1 MGMHLFFLYLNNCKL
16 AIQHINLNQKIMKK
30 ALLILATVL
39 LVFACKDNPVV
50 KKAKETKDN
59 VVNTQKVI
67 KESTKMQDDIKNLSE
82 TTPLTNDE
90 MKAWLPDE
98 VDGMKRTAFKTG
110 AMGMMNIASVEATY
124 TSEDRSRSFKVEVID
139 GAGEMGAVTTAGLRM
154 AFSMDFEEETETKTR
169 KSVTKNGVKAIE
181 EYDKRRNQS
190 VIQLM
195 QENRFY
201 VKATGTNMEIDDLW
215 DLIDEMDVD
224 DLS

>member
-1 MGMHLFFLYLNNCKL
+1 
-16 AIQHINLNQKIMKK
+16 MKK
-30 ALLILATVL
+30 SILLLSIALLL
-39 LVFACKDNPVV
+39 FACKDNPMV

-67 KESTKMQDDIKNLSE
+67 KESTKIQDGIKDLSE

-124 TSEDRSRSFKVEVID
+124 ASEDKSRSFKLEVID

-169 KSVTKNGVKAIE
+169 KSVTKNGIKAIE
-181 EYDKRRNQS
+181 EFDKRRNRS

-215 DLIDEMDVD
+215 DLIDQIDLD

>member
-1 MGMHLFFLYLNNCKL
+1 
-16 AIQHINLNQKIMKK
+16 MKN
-30 ALLILATVL
+30 ALLL
-39 LVFACKDNPVV
+39 LSFALLLFACKDNPVV
-50 KKAKETKDN
+50 KKAKEAKEN
-59 VVNTQKVI
+59 VTNTHNVI
-67 KESTKMQDDIKNLSE
+67 KESTKMQDDIKDLSE

-90 MKAWLPDE
+90 MKAWLPNE

-124 TSEDRSRSFKVEVID
+124 SSEDKSRSFKVEVID

-215 DLIDEMDVD
+215 DLIDEMNVD